1 MYVNNSRL
9 LYHMLVLAIFF
20 GLWSCATPIAP
31 TGGPQDEAGPIIVN
45 TIPESGTVNYDGKT
59 FEFYFDEFVNRNNA
73 RNAIT
78 IEPDLGINYEVSWKR
93 KMMSIEFEDD
103 FPDSTTVIIKL
114 GTEITDTRNNKMSKP
129 VTLAVS
135 TGDEI
140 DRGEIMGKI
149 RLADTGE
156 PAEDTKVLLYRQPF
170 DLSERATYQAQTDTG
185 GVFNFTYLAEG
196 SYKALVVD
204 DRNRNKIWDRENE
217 SAYPF
222 YEEFIRLQKSSS
234 DTLDV
239 VYIAQPDTIKP
250 VLQGVGLF
258 SQNRMRLRFSE
269 NITTSKEITLNIAD
283 SLENPYTTAYPLYIS
298 ENDPFVLFAQSEAPL
313 LEDVTYQ
320 IDPRGITDLSGNKPD
335 SGYVEFTGT
344 AQEDTTKQRIIGR
357 DLEKD
362 MLVNDPITIIYAA
375 PITQPEIIDS
385 LVVIEGEIDF
395 DDWPEVKT
403 EGNRLVVSPQGEW
416 IEGVDYQFLAWNPI
430 TMRRQLFEPNI
441 WDSTEFGNIDI
452 RVLDADSTQNHVISI
467 HDPSGSEIRSLNFS
481 EQITITDLPPIRYTL
496 KVYRDENGDQQ
507 WNMGNADPYRTPE
520 NSIFRKTSTFRSG
533 LHQKCKLPLI
543 RDL

>member
-1 MYVNNSRL
+1 
-9 LYHMLVLAIFF
+9 MLVLAIFF
-20 GLWSCATPIAP
+20 GFWSCATPIAP
-31 TGGPQDEAGPIIVN
+31 TGGPQDKAGPVIVN
-45 TIPESGTVNYDGKT
+45 TIPESGTVNYDGSN

-78 IEPDLGINYEVSWKR
+78 IEPDLGISYEVSWKR
-93 KMMSIEFEDD
+93 KMMSIEFKDE

-129 VTLAVS
+129 YTLAVS

-140 DRGEIMGKI
+140 DSGEIMGRI

-156 PAEDTKVLLYRQPF
+156 PAENTRVLLYRQPF
-170 DLSERATYQAQTDTG
+170 DLAQRATYQAQTDTG
-185 GVFNFTYLAEG
+185 GTFNFSYLAEG

-204 DRNRNKIWDRENE
+204 DRNRNKIWDRGNE

-222 YEEFIRLQKSSS
+222 YEELIRLQKSSS

-239 VYIAQPDTIKP
+239 VYIAQPDTIRP
-250 VLQGVGLF
+250 DLQGVGLF

-269 NITTSKEITLNIAD
+269 NITTSKEISLTIAD

-298 ENDPFVLFAQSEAPL
+298 ESDPFVLFAQSEAPL
-313 LEDVTYQ
+313 LEDVTYL
-320 IDPRGITDLSGNKPD
+320 IDPRGVTDLSGNSPD

-357 DLEKD
+357 DLNKD
-362 MLVNDPITIIYAA
+362 LLVNEPITIIYAA
-375 PITQPEIIDS
+375 PITQPEIVDS

-395 DDWPEVKT
+395 DDWPEIKT
-403 EGNRLVVSPQGEW
+403 EGNRLIISPQGEW
-416 IEGVDYQFLAWNPI
+416 IEGVDYQFLAWNPV

-441 WDSTEFGNIDI
+441 WDSTEFGDIDI
-452 RVLDADSTQNHVISI
+452 RILDADSTQTHIVTL
-467 HDPSGSEIRSLNFS
+467 HDPSGSEIRSLNFN
-481 EQITITDLPPIRYTL
+481 EQIYITDLPPIRYTL
-496 KVYRDENGDQQ
+496 KVFRDENGDQQ

-520 NSIFRKTSTFRSG
+520 KYYIQQNVNVQVGFTSEVQITF
-533 LHQKCKLPLI
+533 
-543 RDL
+543 D